1 MYHFLVLL
9 RSRTWIGFSQCDNR
23 IIIIIL
29 LLSGKQ
35 WYFNI
40 GLILLWPPS
49 TTHHPASQPGKPT
62 QREIE
67 KDAIGMITL
76 ICRIRCPA
84 LLHSAAFSNYMYVD
98 HSASGRTA
106 VVSVPSFRSSLLT
119 FAKQTPYSETI
130 SFCCCD
136 MVNLV
141 DLLIHESDKAMKERR
156 TTSAGSH
163 LHLHHRRFTPIIR

>member
-1 MYHFLVLL
+1 MFAWNGTFLGYLSRNCSLLFIGFIRQTMSTEQCPSDNNVRESAVYHSLVLL
-9 RSRTWIGFSQCDNR
+9 RCRTWIGFSQCDNR

-84 LLHSAAFSNYMYVD
+84 LLHSAAFSNYVCRPL
-98 HSASGRTA
+98 G
-106 VVSVPSFRSSLLT
+106 FRSYRSRQR
-119 FAKQTPYSETI
+119 A
-130 SFCCCD
+130 
-136 MVNLV
+136 LV
-141 DLLIHESDKAMKERR
+141 S
-156 TTSAGSH
+156 
-163 LHLHHRRFTPIIR
+163 